1 MGSSHHHHH
10 HSSGLVP
17 RGSHMG
23 SEGGP
28 ALFQSDMTFKIFI
41 DGEVNGQ
48 KFTIVAD
55 GSSKFPHGDFNVHA
69 VCETGKLPMSWK
81 PICHLIQ
88 YGEPFFARYPDGI
101 SHFAQECFPEGLS
114 IDRTV
119 RFEND
124 GTMTSHHT
132 YELDD
137 TCVVS
142 RITVNCD
149 GFQPDGPIMRDQLV
163 DILPNETHMFPHGP
177 NAVRQLAFIGFT
189 TADGGLM
196 MGHFDSKM
204 TFNGSRAI
212 EIPGPHFVTII
223 TKQMRDTSDKRDHV
237 CQREVAY
244 AHSVPRITSAIGS
257 DED

>member
-1 MGSSHHHHH
+1 MRGSHHHHH
-10 HSSGLVP
+10 H
-17 RGSHMG
+17 G
-23 SEGGP
+23 SECGP

-88 YGEPFFARYPDGI
+88 WGEPFFARYPDGI

-132 YELDD
+132 YELSD

-163 DILPNETHMFPHGP
+163 DILPSETHMFPHGP

-196 MGHFDSKM
+196 MGHLDSKM

-237 CQREVAY
+237 CQREVAH

-257 DED
+257 DQD